1 MGSREQQFH
10 EERPWYEWY
19 NALVQSIPVLTQ
31 EEYATCIASLSL
43 PRESPEYQTVR
54 ERLITSHLREILSMA
69 KDRPHYRL
77 PIADYVGI
85 GNLAIV
91 KHFDEFVPERGA
103 FSEFVRITVMSAVR
117 DSTNGYV
124 REGETSLDE
133 VIDYGEDDLSAE
145 CREFCGAL
153 QKAFAKAKLT
163 PLEEDIIRYRFYYQG
178 DSPPDTAQIARKL
191 NLTVAGV
198 KERLRRILDRLRPH
212 LLPWRGISFN
222 RRRHIILR
230 DSNE

>member
-10 EERPWYEWY
+10 EERSWYEWY
-19 NALVQSIPVLTQ
+19 NALVQSIPVLTPD
-31 EEYATCIASLSL
+31 EYRTTIASLSA
-43 PRESPEYQTVR
+43 PKDSAEYRTAR

-91 KHFDEFVPERGA
+91 KHFNEFTPERGA

-117 DSTNGYV
+117 DATNGYV

-153 QKAFAKAKLT
+153 QEAFAKAKLT

-178 DSPPDTAQIARKL
+178 DSQPDTAQIAMKL
-191 NLTVAGV
+191 DLTVAGLNE
-198 KERLRRILDRLRPH
+198 KLRRIFDWLRPH

-222 RRRHIILR
+222 
-230 DSNE
+230 